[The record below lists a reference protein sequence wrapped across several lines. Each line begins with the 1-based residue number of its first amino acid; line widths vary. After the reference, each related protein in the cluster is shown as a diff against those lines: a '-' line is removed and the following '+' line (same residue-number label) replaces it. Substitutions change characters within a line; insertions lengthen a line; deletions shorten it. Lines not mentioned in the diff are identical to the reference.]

1 MRKHATLLCATLAL
15 TTAGCAGGQA
25 QPAVNA
31 AVLAPA
37 VAPSAAPAARTTSGS
52 RASGGTATFG
62 DYVRARQPQLQFCY
76 EETRAKHPK
85 LAGSATV
92 AVSLAADGSVQ
103 AVDIVRKSWSGKGFK
118 EVESCVLSKV
128 RGWRFPASESPDE
141 VRAQS
146 FVVVFNR

>member
-1 MRKHATLLCATLAL
+1 MRKLATFFCATLAL

-25 QPAVNA
+25 RPAANA
-31 AVLAPA
+31 AILAPA
-37 VAPSAAPAARTTSGS
+37 VAPSAPATRTTSGS

-92 AVSLAADGSVQ
+92 AVSLAADGSVRT
-103 AVDIVRKSWSGKGFK
+103 ADIVRKSWSGKGFK
-118 EVESCVLSKV
+118 DVESCVLTKV
-128 RGWRFPASESPDE
+128 RGWRFPAAESPDE

>member
-1 MRKHATLLCATLAL
+1 MRKLATLFCATLAL

-25 QPAVNA
+25 PAANA

-92 AVSLAADGSVQ
+92 AVSLAADGSVRT
-103 AVDIVRKSWSGKGFK
+103 ADIVRKSWSGKGFK
-118 EVESCVLSKV
+118 DVEGCVLSKV
-128 RGWRFPASESPDE
+128 RNWRFPVAESPDE

>member
-1 MRKHATLLCATLAL
+1 MRKLATLLGATLAL

-25 QPAVNA
+25 PPPVNA

-37 VAPSAAPAARTTSGS
+37 LAPALRTTSGN

-76 EETRAKHPK
+76 EETRARHPS

-92 AVSLAADGSVQ
+92 AVSLSADGGVQ
-103 AVDIVRKSWSGKGFK
+103 TADIVRKSWSGKGFK
-118 EVESCVLSKV
+118 DVERCVLSKV
-128 RGWRFPASESPDE
+128 RGWRFPAAESPDD
-141 VRAQS
+141 VRSQS

>member
-1 MRKHATLLCATLAL
+1 MRKLATLFCATLAL

-25 QPAVNA
+25 QPVANA
-31 AVLAPA
+31 AVIAPA
-37 VAPSAAPAARTTSGS
+37 VAPSAAPVARTTSGS

-76 EETRAKHPK
+76 EETRAKHPT

-92 AVSLAADGSVQ
+92 AVSLSPDGTVRG
-103 AVDIVRKSWSGKGFK
+103 VDIVRKSWSGKGFK

-128 RGWRFPASESPDE
+128 RGWRFPAAESPDE
-141 VRAQS
+141 VRSQS